1 MAITVCPLLNWKCL
15 NLKNPQI
22 IQPILN
28 TEFVYFNFDFR
39 WDPIRILYMWV
50 RQNFAETPVTRLQK
64 ITADKKPSAKQ
75 AKRYTITYSNL

>member
-1 MAITVCPLLNWKCL
+1 MAFTVCPLLNWKCL
-15 NLKNPQI
+15 NLKK

-64 ITADKKPSAKQ
+64 LTADKKSSAKQ
-75 AKRYTITYSNL
+75 AKRYTITYANI

>member
-15 NLKNPQI
+15 NLKK

-64 ITADKKPSAKQ
+64 ITADKKPSSKQ
-75 AKRYTITYSNL
+75 AKRYSITYSNI

>member
-1 MAITVCPLLNWKCL
+1 M
-15 NLKNPQI
+15 LKLKKI
-22 IQPILN
+22 LPILD
-28 TEFVYFNFDFR
+28 TAFVYLNFHFR

-75 AKRYTITYSNL
+75 AKRYTTTYSNI